1 MQEGTWIAVDCTRD
15 DMGMAFWLAQA
26 KHEMYAAEAEFS
38 DGNIEIKAGDL
49 VVDVQYYQRVSP
61 DNALEFYVEESA
73 TIHIGSIIRVSD
85 LGVEAVQQQV
95 GNKGKKGKGKGKKGR
110 GARGMPNVQLQR
122 ASSIRIMDAWKERH
136 PTRASA
142 VL

>member
-1 MQEGTWIAVDCTRD
+1 
-15 DMGMAFWLAQA
+15 MGMAFWLAQA